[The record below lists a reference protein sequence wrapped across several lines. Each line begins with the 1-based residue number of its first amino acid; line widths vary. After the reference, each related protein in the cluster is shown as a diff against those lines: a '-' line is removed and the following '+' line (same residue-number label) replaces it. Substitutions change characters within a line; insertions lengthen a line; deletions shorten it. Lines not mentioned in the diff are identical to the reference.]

1 MEDRPIFLFDE
12 WAADQD
18 SMFKDIFYYQLLPEL
33 KARGKTVFII
43 SHDERYYEVA
53 DRLIKLDNG
62 QVVMDQHS
70 SKQLVPSAS

>member
-1 MEDRPIFLFDE
+1 
-12 WAADQD
+12 
-18 SMFKDIFYYQLLPEL
+18 LLPEL

-70 SKQLVPSAS
+70 AKHLVPSAS